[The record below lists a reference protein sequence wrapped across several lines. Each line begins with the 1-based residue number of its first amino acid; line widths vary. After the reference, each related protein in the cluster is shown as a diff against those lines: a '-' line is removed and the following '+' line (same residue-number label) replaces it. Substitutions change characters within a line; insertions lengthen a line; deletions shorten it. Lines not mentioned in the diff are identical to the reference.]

1 MHCNND
7 DDDSA
12 CVDLRLFD
20 VWNGYCVDF
29 KPTARTFLLLH
40 LCSNLA
46 VLLAFDAVVW
56 GRNVTLI
63 MHVLSEYTAMAL
75 VILRWSSFVKRVAYW
90 PWTNRPYVCMY
101 CCVRVRL
108 NSNASVVCN
117 AVWGR
122 NFTLIMA
129 VMSTWYTTMAM
140 TTLRW
145 SLFVEC
151 MKLVPCWRLALN
163 KQAVRLYYCAC
174 IRNVWLGMLEFDGV
188 IGDWCS
194 MRS

>member
-56 GRNVTLI
+56 GRNFTLI

-75 VILRWSSFVKRVAYW
+75 VILR
-90 PWTNRPYVCMY
+90 
-101 CCVRVRL
+101 
-108 NSNASVVCN
+108 
-117 AVWGR
+117 
-122 NFTLIMA
+122 
-129 VMSTWYTTMAM
+129 
-140 TTLRW
+140 
-145 SLFVEC
+145 
-151 MKLVPCWRLALN
+151 
-163 KQAVRLYYCAC
+163 
-174 IRNVWLGMLEFDGV
+174 
-188 IGDWCS
+188 
-194 MRS
+194 